1 MYRSGGY
8 DHLTMRLEV
17 GGLRNTFAVDERH
30 SFAYEEQYL
39 PTRGVE
45 NSPGVEMTVAEAEAE
60 VKCIMHVHKML
71 EIETACRKL
80 LH

>member
-1 MYRSGGY
+1 MSVI
-8 DHLTMRLEV
+8 HLLMKNST
-17 GGLRNTFAVDERH
+17 
-30 SFAYEEQYL
+30 YL
-39 PTRGVE
+39 LTRGVE
-45 NSPGVEMTVAEAEAE
+45 NSPGVEMTVAEAEVE